1 MALADLQA
9 ARHTQAN
16 LHGQVRGKSLIYK
29 MLLNPGLPPSPTRDP
44 PFPTSCTNKTYC
56 LSCFQAKYSHLI
68 LTEGTSTAG
77 LTLMSILNSATAQD

>member
-29 MLLNPGLPPSPTRDP
+29 VLLNPGLPPSP
-44 PFPTSCTNKTYC
+44 N
-56 LSCFQAKYSHLI
+56 Q
-68 LTEGTSTAG
+68 GST
-77 LTLMSILNSATAQD
+77 LPYQLYK

>member
-29 MLLNPGLPPSPTRDP
+29 MPLNLGKDFRNSNEALGGERGLNIPLRRRL
-44 PFPTSCTNKTYC
+44 Y
-56 LSCFQAKYSHLI
+56 
-68 LTEGTSTAG
+68 
-77 LTLMSILNSATAQD
+77 